1 MWILFEEESY
11 FHAWKK
17 AENNKLNMM
26 ITVLDDIYL
35 AFFSVHKTLLKFFLK
50 ENKNCKGYKKQGDI
64 STFSISVPLSNGVV
78 SK

>member
-1 MWILFEEESY
+1 MPE
-11 FHAWKK
+11 KK

-26 ITVLDDIYL
+26 IMALDDIYL
-35 AFFSVHKTLLKFFLK
+35 AFFSVHETLLKFFSKK

-64 STFSISVPLSNGVV
+64 GTFSISVPLSNSVI